1 MIEGLFD
8 LAARAAKRTGLS
20 RVRLEA
26 THVEKR
32 RRPGGEALAGL
43 ENKVLAALG
52 EPVRIVSGEA
62 WLAREQA
69 AWQGLARIERGCLR
83 VPRAPG
89 ESLTVRLARLVDRP
103 TEAARGFE
111 AALASLHALHAR
123 GLTHGDATAD
133 NVVVSDDGASAVWID
148 FEQEHL
154 GDAVAARDD
163 DLTTLV
169 LSALT
174 QVKGTVR
181 SALVHALEGD
191 AHVRENARSLAATRA
206 FLARH
211 TRLPFLMRARL
222 DGRSAEYRTLRT
234 YRFATDC
241 PTSPV
246 HSTHEPPP
254 TDSES

>member
-26 THVEKR
+26 THVYKH
-32 RRPGGEALAGL
+32 RRPGGEALARL

-52 EPVRIVSGEA
+52 EPVRIVSGAA
-62 WLAREQA
+62 WLARENA
-69 AWQGLARIERGCLR
+69 AWQGLARFENEALR

-89 ESLTVRLARLVDRP
+89 ASLTERLAILAHSP
-103 TEAARGFE
+103 TEAARAFE

-123 GLTHGDATAD
+123 GLTHGDATTD
-133 NVVVSDDGASAVWID
+133 NVVVSDDGTSAVWID

-154 GDAVAARDD
+154 GDALVARDD
-163 DLTTLV
+163 DLATLV

-174 QVKGTVR
+174 QVDGPVR
-181 SALVHALEGD
+181 SALVRALD
-191 AHVRENARSLAATRA
+191 RHAHVREYARSLAATRA

-222 DGRSAEYRTLRT
+222 DGRSTAYRTLRMW
-234 YRFATDC
+234 RFATTN
-241 PTSPV
+241 PTSLVP
-246 HSTHEPPP
+246 SPHESS